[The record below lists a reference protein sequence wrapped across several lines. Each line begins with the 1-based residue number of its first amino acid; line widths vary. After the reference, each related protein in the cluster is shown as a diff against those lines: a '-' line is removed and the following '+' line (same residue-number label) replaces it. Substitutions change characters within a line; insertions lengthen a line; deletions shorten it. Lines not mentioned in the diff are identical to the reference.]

1 MGVMTMST
9 VMEIRLLFIVG
20 IVALALVIVGL
31 ALLTQWLTG
40 RIRRGSEW
48 LPASRVRDARGDF
61 RQRRLEHD
69 LGARAARWRML
80 L

>member
-1 MGVMTMST
+1 MST

-20 IVALALVIVGL
+20 IVALAMVIVGL

-40 RIRRGSEW
+40 RVTRGTEW
-48 LPASRVRDARGDF
+48 LAASRVRDA
-61 RQRRLEHD
+61 RLEHD